1 MVGLRASER
10 WYYASLIGG
19 PKIVV
24 IPISAGGY
32 PHADLLLMPLKF
44 LGRGPSGTMHV
55 GLRNAAWAGFSGVLA
70 VRF

>member
-10 WYYASLIGG
+10 WYYASLIGE

-32 PHADLLLMPLKF
+32 PHADLLLM
-44 LGRGPSGTMHV
+44 H
-55 GLRNAAWAGFSGVLA
+55 
-70 VRF
+70 